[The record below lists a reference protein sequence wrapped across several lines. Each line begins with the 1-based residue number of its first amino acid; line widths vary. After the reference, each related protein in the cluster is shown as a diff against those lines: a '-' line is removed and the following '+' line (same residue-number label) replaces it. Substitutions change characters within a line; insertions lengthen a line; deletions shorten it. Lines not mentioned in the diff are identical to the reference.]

1 MVEREL
7 GVGTSELGVSTSE
20 LGVGPSGLSVGQ
32 SGLEMGAGWG
42 LSAVVDDSD
51 PTWEDV
57 EEEDEDLAAAMARKD
72 EIDNGEIVGEVE
84 ETVLKDCTDY
94 AVTTGRK
101 VSHISISTE
110 DFTDIITRSL
120 RILYF
125 AASRNH
131 GS

>member
-7 GVGTSELGVSTSE
+7 GMGSSELGA
-20 LGVGPSGLSVGQ
+20 GGGPSAAVEDGD
-32 SGLEMGAGWG
+32 
-42 LSAVVDDSD
+42 SA
-51 PTWEDV
+51 WEDI

-84 ETVLKDCTDY
+84 EQALSAYSDY

-101 VSHISISTE
+101 VSYISMSTE
-110 DFTDIITRSL
+110 DFTDKVTRNL
-120 RILYF
+120 RILF
-125 AASRNH
+125 FGASRKH